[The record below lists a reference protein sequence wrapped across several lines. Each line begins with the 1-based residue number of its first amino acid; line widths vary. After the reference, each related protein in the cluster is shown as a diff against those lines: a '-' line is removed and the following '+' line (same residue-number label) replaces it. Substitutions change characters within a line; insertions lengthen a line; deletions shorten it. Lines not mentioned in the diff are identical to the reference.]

1 MDTSGSLYGE
11 RIGKRPRQGSL
22 FKFFTINNRHIELAD
37 INFFMFSYLFTCVLK
52 DLPTVGGD
60 LSNVGGEGQV
70 KGLLVAFCPSCHFRK
85 VVHLQDSVLVPPEP
99 VTS

>member
-1 MDTSGSLYGE
+1 M
-11 RIGKRPRQGSL
+11 QGSL
-22 FKFFTINNRHIELAD
+22 CKLFTRNNRHVELTD

-60 LSNVGGEGQV
+60 LPNVGGQGQV
-70 KGLLVAFCPSCHFRK
+70 KGLLVAFGPSCHFRE

-99 VTS
+99 VTSSVFNPDEI